1 MAGSAGGSASDVRG
15 AFPMGD
21 IIPLNF
27 HFEVVASKSADYVVG
42 KMLVPWAFRPVLA
55 ELTAQ
60 IVTITNAITFN
71 LEDDTGTPQV
81 IIADHSVTAITG
93 GAGTV
98 QTPTVVRTFKVNAG
112 AHLVASYG
120 SGAGDVALDVDVT
133 LWVRPTTQ

>member
-1 MAGSAGGSASDVRG
+1 MAGGSVSLVRG

-21 IIPLNF
+21 IIPLHF
-27 HFEVVASKSADYVVG
+27 HFEIVASKSADYVVDM
-42 KMLVPWAFRPVLA
+42 MLMPWAFRPVYA

-71 LEDDTGTPQV
+71 LEDDTGTAQV
-81 IIADHSVTAITG
+81 LIADHSVTAITG

-98 QTPTVVRTFKVNAG
+98 QTPTVVAGLKINAG
-112 AHLVASYG
+112 AYLVASYG

-133 LWVRPTTQ
+133 LWVRPTTK